1 MVRRSDPPL
10 RRQGEAHRVVLVSQ
24 AHGVLEVKE
33 RALAAIDHEN
43 WIIIYLLLNN
53 NEACPEQNLR

>member
-1 MVRRSDPPL
+1 
-10 RRQGEAHRVVLVSQ
+10 VVLVSQ